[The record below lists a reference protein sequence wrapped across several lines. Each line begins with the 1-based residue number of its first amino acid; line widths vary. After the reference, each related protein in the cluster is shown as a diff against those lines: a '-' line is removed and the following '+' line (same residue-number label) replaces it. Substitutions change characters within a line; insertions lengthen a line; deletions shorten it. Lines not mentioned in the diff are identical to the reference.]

1 MHFVTLYIN
10 VDYVLSL
17 YHCISSLSHYLFL
30 IFADCILTMYC
41 LYITV
46 YYINSDCV
54 LSLYHVH
61 YLSYLLSNHIQ
72 PYLTNLFLVNDV
84 VRTQVELNGYFLELV
99 RDDNGGPI
107 TTRISQITLADPK
120 GWLPSVVSYVS
131 SYIPTSVAGV
141 GAYLTANGAPP
152 ASTNDC

>member
-1 MHFVTLYIN
+1 M
-10 VDYVLSL
+10 
-17 YHCISSLSHYLFL
+17 
-30 IFADCILTMYC
+30 
-41 LYITV
+41 
-46 YYINSDCV
+46 
-54 LSLYHVH
+54 
-61 YLSYLLSNHIQ
+61 
-72 PYLTNLFLVNDV
+72 NDV
-84 VRTQVELNGYFLELV
+84 VRTQVELNGFFLELV